1 MLIESIQSGVV
12 PYRLQENKLEI
23 LLVTSIKKK
32 KWIIPKGYV
41 EYGLTPF
48 ESAKKEAYEEAGITG
63 ANETEELGEFFY
75 GNNDNKKLLKV
86 FLLKVIEQSDDYPE
100 KNLRIR
106 KWFII
111 DEAITSID
119 NSEVKNILIKLKKR
133 FSILEN

>member
-100 KNLRIR
+100 KNLRKR